1 MSQSSLYFLFNVKQT
16 LTINYPLIKTNNLEL
31 TLKCDRAKPG
41 NKASRQNRTIVSH
54 QYITYPFRLS
64 PIFRLDKTNPDDAY
78 LYIMNSSPGLL
89 AGDELGISLQLAA
102 NTSLYLTDQ
111 AATKV
116 HPMPNEN
123 SLAKTNYQIELGER
137 ANLELISEPLI
148 LFTDAA
154 LEQKIDIKIHPTA
167 QLCLSE
173 IIVPGR
179 LARGEV
185 YQFRHYHN
193 RVRITSLTGELY
205 VTDAMYLEGKLNPFT
220 ESSLFAAKPILASLI
235 VIVPEVDLKL
245 LSQQLEDVET
255 ANCADTIVASSIL
268 PHNKSLLVRA
278 LGDSTRILKKYLE
291 YALNCV
297 RILRDRSSLPYIPK

>member
-1 MSQSSLYFLFNVKQT
+1 M
-16 LTINYPLIKTNNLEL
+16 TINYQITKTKNLEL
-31 TLKCDRAKPG
+31 TLNCD
-41 NKASRQNRTIVSH
+41 STNRTIVSH

-89 AGDELGISLQLAA
+89 AGDELDLSLQLAA

-116 HPMPNEN
+116 HPMPNAN

-137 ANLELISEPLI
+137 ARLELVSEPII

-173 IIVPGR
+173 ILVPGR

-185 YQFRHYHN
+185 YQFRYYHN

-205 VTDAMYLEGKLNPFT
+205 VTDAMCLEGKLNPFT
-220 ESSLFAAKPILASLI
+220 ESHLFAAKPILASLI

-245 LSQQLEDVET
+245 LSQQLEDIET
-255 ANCADTIVASSIL
+255 ANCPDTIVASSIL
-268 PHNKSLLVRA
+268 PQNKGLLVRA

-297 RILRDRSSLPYIPK
+297 RSLRDRSSLPYIPK